1 MRNNSRRRFCL
12 GDQYCV
18 WFWALT
24 TLGRYPTHS
33 PKLPLSA
40 SKKLKAA
47 KLLNWAK
54 VSQGQLQRQ
63 PGKYVAFSTTIETC
77 ECDPT
82 WPYLHD
88 PTDWQ
93 TFLSKKTAGTT
104 AESVM
109 CIWVYFAI
117 GAIQGV
123 GRHWRNCRWRSTCN
137 FWCCRRGFYLGTQ
150 FGVRRKICWVFVQ
163 QEVRVEF
170 QTRRPNCVPSLNAS
184 KLLKAAKLLNWA
196 KVSQGQLQ
204 RQPGKYVAFS
214 TTSETCECDPT
225 WPYLHDPTDWQTF
238 LSKKTAGTTAESVMC
253 IWVYFAIGAI

>member
-63 PGKYVAFSTTIETC
+63 PGKYVAFSTTSETC

-150 FGVRRKICWVFVQ
+150 FGVLRLLRKSAGCLYNKRWEWNSRPGGLIVCPHSMHRSYWRQRSCWIERRY
-163 QEVRVEF
+163 
-170 QTRRPNCVPSLNAS
+170 RRDSFSGSLGN
-184 KLLKAAKLLNWA
+184 
-196 KVSQGQLQ
+196 
-204 RQPGKYVAFS
+204 
-214 TTSETCECDPT
+214 
-225 WPYLHDPTDWQTF
+225 
-238 LSKKTAGTTAESVMC
+238 M
-253 IWVYFAIGAI
+253 